1 MVKLQFNVFQSNITS
16 MFLPERES
24 LKINKNNMVIRRLD
38 LRNPKKVVC
47 ILAGLHLK
55 ERLFHHEMFM
65 TLPFNTYSHLR
76 LE

>member
-1 MVKLQFNVFQSNITS
+1 
-16 MFLPERES
+16 
-24 LKINKNNMVIRRLD
+24 MVIRRLD

-55 ERLFHHEMFM
+55 EKLFHHEMFM